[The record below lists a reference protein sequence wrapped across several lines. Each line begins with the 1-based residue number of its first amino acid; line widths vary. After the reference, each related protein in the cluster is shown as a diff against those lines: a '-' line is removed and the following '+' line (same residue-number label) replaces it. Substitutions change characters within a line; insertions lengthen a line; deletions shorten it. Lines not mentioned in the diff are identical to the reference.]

1 MWQGG
6 STYDGWAA
14 GDPAGRRRGRPDR
27 DTNLHIVSI
36 SSGAQMAFESNIA
49 TMIGNLTD
57 DPELRFT
64 PSGAAVANFTVA
76 SNRRYTD
83 RSGNQQEE
91 TTFMRVNCW
100 RDMAENV
107 AESLHK
113 GDRTIVIG
121 RIRVRSYED
130 QSGQTKWIT
139 EIEADEVAPSLRWA
153 RASVNKSTGSSGAA
167 VVAGPAS
174 ATPAPPAPATKT
186 SRSRPLVA
194 AS

>member
-1 MWQGG
+1 
-6 STYDGWAA
+6 
-14 GDPAGRRRGRPDR
+14 
-27 DTNLHIVSI
+27 
-36 SSGAQMAFESNIA
+36 MAYESNIA

-64 PSGAAVANFTVA
+64 QGGAAVANFTVA

-83 RSGNQQEE
+83 RSGGQQEE

-113 GDRTIVIG
+113 GDRVIVIG

-130 QSGQTKWIT
+130 NTGQTKWIT

-153 RASVNKSTGSSGAA
+153 RASVQRSSGGSSG
-167 VVAGPAS
+167 GGGS
-174 ATPAPPAPATKT
+174 HGSSAPPPP
-186 SRSRPLVA
+186 SDDDVPF
-194 AS
+194 

>member
-1 MWQGG
+1 
-6 STYDGWAA
+6 
-14 GDPAGRRRGRPDR
+14 
-27 DTNLHIVSI
+27 
-36 SSGAQMAFESNIA
+36 MAYESNIA
-49 TMIGNLTD
+49 TMVGNLTD

-76 SNRRYTD
+76 SNRRYTN
-83 RSGNQQEE
+83 RAGEQQEE

-113 GDRTIVIG
+113 GDRAIVIG

-153 RASVNKSTGSSGAA
+153 RASISKSSGGSSG
-167 VVAGPAS
+167 GGGGGGGGS
-174 ATPAPPAPATKT
+174 YSPPPP
-186 SRSRPLVA
+186 SDDDVPF
-194 AS
+194 